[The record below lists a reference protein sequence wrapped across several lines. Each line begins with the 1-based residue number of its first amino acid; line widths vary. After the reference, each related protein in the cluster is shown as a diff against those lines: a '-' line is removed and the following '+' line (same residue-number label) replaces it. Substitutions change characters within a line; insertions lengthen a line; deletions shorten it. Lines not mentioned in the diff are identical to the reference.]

1 MLEPH
6 LDPKTQLLV
15 ALGSAVA
22 GKCQPCFAG
31 LYSQVSDVGA
41 TEHEV
46 RAAVTIANQVV
57 AKSHDFMV
65 AFVGETTKGVVS
77 VDADGSDTGSC
88 ACS

>member
-15 ALGSAVA
+15 ALASAVA
-22 GKCQPCFAG
+22 AKCQICFSG
-31 LYSQVSDVGA
+31 LYSKVGDVEA
-41 TEHEV
+41 TDQEV
-46 RAAVTIANQVV
+46 RAAVAVANQVV

-65 AFVGETTKGVVS
+65 AFVEETTKAVVS
-77 VDADGSDTGSC
+77 VDADGSETSGC

>member
-22 GKCQPCFAG
+22 AKCQPCFSG
-31 LYSQVSDVGA
+31 LYSNVSDVGA
-41 TEHEV
+41 TDQEV
-46 RAAVTIANQVV
+46 RAAVTIANQVA

-65 AFVGETTKGVVS
+65 AFVEETTKGAVS
-77 VDADGSDTGSC
+77 VNADGSETGSC

>member
-22 GKCQPCFAG
+22 AKCQPCFSG
-31 LYSQVSDVGA
+31 LYSKVSDIEA
-41 TEHEV
+41 TDQEV
-46 RAAVTIANQVV
+46 RAAVAIANQVV

-65 AFVGETTKGVVS
+65 AFVEETTKGEVS
-77 VDADGSDTGSC
+77 VNADGSETGSC